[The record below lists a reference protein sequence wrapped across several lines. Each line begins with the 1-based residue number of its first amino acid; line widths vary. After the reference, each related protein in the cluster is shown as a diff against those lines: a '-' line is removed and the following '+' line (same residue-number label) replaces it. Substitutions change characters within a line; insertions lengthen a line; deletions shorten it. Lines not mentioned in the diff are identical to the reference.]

1 MHVER
6 ITEIA
11 AGSPK
16 GFEEAIETAMKRAT
30 QTLRHVQGAWVESM
44 EVEMGDDDKIAEYK
58 VNLKV
63 TFRLED
69 SA

>member
-11 AGSPK
+11 AGSPD
-16 GFEEAIETAMKRAT
+16 GFEDAVKRGLDRAT
-30 QTLRHVQGAWVESM
+30 RTLRHVQGASVESM
-44 EVEMGDDDKIAEYK
+44 DVVLGDDNQIAEYK

-69 SA
+69 S

>member
-11 AGSPK
+11 AGSAK
-16 GFEEAIETAMKRAT
+16 GFEDAIQTGMNRAT
-30 QTLRHVQGAWVESM
+30 QTLRHVQGASVESM
-44 EVEMGDDDKIAEYK
+44 DVIMGDDNNIAEYK

-63 TFRLED
+63 TFRLEN